1 MIHGLEIKKR
11 KSMANGHKKSKD
23 EFPEPGFLEQANA
36 LVDKSY
42 AVKID
47 DPQYGHGLLPRDHK
61 LLVNIMDLHENYI
74 DSKIIDK
81 FTAKIAE
88 HYDPIM
94 AAIGRLELQQTTLVT
109 SIEDLKKEILE
120 LTKLHIKDMSL
131 INERFIVDES
141 QIAVIHERLAV
152 KKERIHQLEEK
163 TVDHT
168 GRLLWIEGVLESVK
182 NVEKAAAIVVTFDS
196 RLMRVEKHTNI
207 YWEFIRNFL
216 IVSGITFATMYGHT
230 KGWW

>member
-1 MIHGLEIKKR
+1 
-11 KSMANGHKKSKD
+11 
-23 EFPEPGFLEQANA
+23 
-36 LVDKSY
+36 
-42 AVKID
+42 
-47 DPQYGHGLLPRDHK
+47 
-61 LLVNIMDLHENYI
+61 MDLHENYI

-120 LTKLHIKDMSL
+120 LTKLHIKDMSI

-163 TVDHT
+163 TVAHT